1 VVSDS
6 EAGHGN
12 DCAFGR
18 SSVTSGRGDIGGSFA
33 AAGGRA
39 VQGERSLGGSLGST
53 PQPNRRC
60 GSSTEGRQEPLT
72 VGAAC
77 GLAAGLDHR
86 GTGPDAGSDRAAA
99 VGRSW
104 AEDFGGRGS
113 SLLQAA
119 RDHLQKKTLHAA
131 EQDRPDV
138 SLARERWKAS
148 QASLDPTKLVFVD
161 ETGANTKMVR
171 VYGRS
176 RRGKRLVCK
185 TPWGH
190 WKTTTFTCGLRCDG
204 LVAPWVLEGPMTG
217 DAFRVYVEK
226 VLVPTLSRGDT
237 VIIDNLA
244 SHKVAGVRE
253 AIEAVGAKLLYLP
266 PYSPDLNPIELAF
279 AKFKTGLR
287 KAAERT
293 VDDLWRRIGVLIHD
307 FPPQECQNYFC
318 HDGYASS

>member
-1 VVSDS
+1 M
-6 EAGHGN
+6 
-12 DCAFGR
+12 R
-18 SSVTSGRGDIGGSFA
+18 SPS
-33 AAGGRA
+33 
-39 VQGERSLGGSLGST
+39 
-53 PQPNRRC
+53 
-60 GSSTEGRQEPLT
+60 
-72 VGAAC
+72 
-77 GLAAGLDHR
+77 
-86 GTGPDAGSDRAAA
+86 
-99 VGRSW
+99 
-104 AEDFGGRGS
+104 
-113 SLLQAA
+113 
-119 RDHLQKKTLHAA
+119 KKTLHAA

-138 SLARERWKAS
+138 SLARECWKAS

-171 VYGRS
+171 VYGRC
-176 RRGKRLVCK
+176 RRGERLVCK

-217 DAFRVYVEK
+217 DAFLVYVEK
-226 VLVPTLSRGDT
+226 VLAPTLSPGDT

-253 AIEAVGAKLLYLP
+253 AIEAVGANLLYLP

-293 VDDLWRRIGVLIHD
+293 VDDLWRRIGTLIHD
-307 FPPQECQNYFC
+307 FSPQECQNYFC

>member
-1 VVSDS
+1 MGTTAHSDDLRSRVVAEILAGASRRQAAERFKVSAASAVRWAQLYSQTGGVGPRPRGGKSRSPLEPHAAWLLDLTTAEPDLTLEAIVQRLLAGLGLKTS
-6 EAGHGN
+6 EA
-12 DCAFGR
+12 
-18 SSVTSGRGDIGGSFA
+18 
-33 AAGGRA
+33 A
-39 VQGERSLGGSLGST
+39 V
-53 PQPNRRC
+53 RRFFKRHAI
-60 GSSTEGRQEPLT
+60 T
-72 VGAAC
+72 
-77 GLAAGLDHR
+77 
-86 GTGPDAGSDRAAA
+86 
-99 VGRSW
+99 
-104 AEDFGGRGS
+104 F
-113 SLLQAA
+113 
-119 RDHLQKKTLHAA
+119 KKTLHAA

-171 VYGRS
+171 VYGRC

-217 DAFRVYVEK
+217 DAFLIYVEK
-226 VLVPTLSRGDT
+226 VLVPTLSPGDT
-237 VIIDNLA
+237 VIIDNLS

-253 AIEAVGAKLLYLP
+253 AIEAVGARLIYLP

-279 AKFKTGLR
+279 AKFKNGLR

-307 FPPQECQNYFC
+307 FSPQECQNYFC
-318 HDGYASS
+318 NDGYAST